1 MSLELTISEAIKTAM
16 RAKDKVALDSLRAVK
31 AQILLLKTEALG
43 KEVSPEQEIAIL
55 QRMVKQRKDSYD
67 QFSAQGRNDLAEVE
81 EAQMKIIEQF
91 LPKQLS
97 PEELEAEMKAI
108 IAETGAESMK
118 DLGKVMG
125 IASKNLAGKSDGKS
139 ISEMAK
145 KLLSL
150 KKPENNFRAS
160 LCTYNMNLLS
170 FIFEHSELSEM
181 LFKLLNFRS
190 YNCTTIRL

>member
-1 MSLELTISEAIKTAM
+1 MSLENTIKEAIKTAM

-31 AQILLLKTEALG
+31 SQILLLKKESLDA
-43 KEVSPEQEIAIL
+43 EVSAEQEIAIL

-81 EAQMKIIEQF
+81 EAQIKVIEQF

-97 PEELEAEMKAI
+97 TEELEAEMKNI

-125 IASKNLAGKSDGKS
+125 IASKSLAGKSDGKS

-145 KLLSL
+145 KLLS
-150 KKPENNFRAS
+150 
-160 LCTYNMNLLS
+160 
-170 FIFEHSELSEM
+170 
-181 LFKLLNFRS
+181 
-190 YNCTTIRL
+190 

>member
-1 MSLELTISEAIKTAM
+1 MSLENTINDAIKTAM

-31 AQILLLKTEALG
+31 SQIQLLKTESLG
-43 KEVSPEQEIAIL
+43 AEVSAEQEIAIL
-55 QRMVKQRKDSYD
+55 QRMVKQRKDSYE

-97 PEELEAEMKAI
+97 ADELETEMKNI

-125 IASKNLAGKSDGKS
+125 VASKSLAGKSDGKS

-145 KLLSL
+145 KLLS
-150 KKPENNFRAS
+150 
-160 LCTYNMNLLS
+160 
-170 FIFEHSELSEM
+170 
-181 LFKLLNFRS
+181 
-190 YNCTTIRL
+190 